1 MRQMIKINLLPVVAA
16 IALCLPLAAKRH
28 GGVTIT
34 VLHTSDTHSCIMP
47 LSTALTDTMTAGR
60 GGFLRR
66 AAMIEQERA
75 ADADLLLLDCGDFSQ
90 GSPYYNVYKGDVE
103 VGLMNIMGYDAAAIG
118 NHEFDCGME
127 NMARLFRMARFPI
140 VCANYDFTGT
150 PVEGLVKP
158 YIVVERG
165 GLRIGIFGI
174 SPRLDGLVMDA
185 ACKGVTFIDPV
196 EAANAAVG
204 SLKAEHCDVIICL
217 SHLGWGIGG
226 IDDEALIGATEGIDI
241 VLGGHSHTYMRQMEY
256 VNDASGRPVP
266 VDHNGKNGVFVGK
279 IVMECR

>member
-16 IALCLPLAAKRH
+16 IALCLPSAAKRH
-28 GGVTIT
+28 SGVTIT

-75 ADADLLLLDCGDFSQ
+75 ANADLLLLDCGDFSQ

-127 NMARLFRMARFPI
+127 NMARLFRMAHFPI

-204 SLKAEHCDVIICL
+204 SLKAENCDVIICL